1 MKFLTKKAVENS
13 FKSEI
18 LPAIKERYESNGIKD
33 FPARSEAWNF
43 YTDSLC
49 KNGEISINQYN
60 NWGLPKFCEKSNK

>member
-1 MKFLTKKAVENS
+1 MKSKHLTKKIVENS

-33 FPARSEAWNF
+33 FPARSEAWGV

-49 KNGEISINQYN
+49 KNGEISTNQYN
-60 NWGLPKFCEKSNK
+60 NWVYPKFCKK